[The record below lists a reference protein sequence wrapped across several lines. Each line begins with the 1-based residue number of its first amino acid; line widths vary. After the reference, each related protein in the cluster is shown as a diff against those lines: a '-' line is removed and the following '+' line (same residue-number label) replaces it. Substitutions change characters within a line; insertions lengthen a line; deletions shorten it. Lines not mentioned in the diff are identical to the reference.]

1 MYAPFILEKVTKSRE
16 IGKDHKTLI
25 CTLTYIFTG
34 SVKKKKRFLEGE
46 LNLLLLILRFSYH
59 FLIL

>member
-1 MYAPFILEKVTKSRE
+1 MYVPFILEKVTKSRE

-34 SVKKKKRFLEGE
+34 SVKKKKKISGGGTGQ
-46 LNLLLLILRFSYH
+46 
-59 FLIL
+59 

>member
-25 CTLTYIFTG
+25 CTLMYIFTG
-34 SVKKKKRFLEGE
+34 SVKKKKDFWRG
-46 LNLLLLILRFSYH
+46 S
-59 FLIL
+59 

>member
-1 MYAPFILEKVTKSRE
+1 MYVPFILERVTKSRE

-34 SVKKKKRFLEGE
+34 SVKKKKKISGGGTGQ
-46 LNLLLLILRFSYH
+46 
-59 FLIL
+59 